1 MSAGRRLWVM
11 LSREDRVQV
20 VLSIQPL
27 VGEEDRRLVTEAL
40 TQLEGVHAAHVDVG
54 RGVVRID
61 GAASDVELLATLE
74 ALGKRAAIV
83 THVRVILSG
92 IPLLFLFSLR
102 AVPLSLSLSCAH
114 CVQTRAVKPAT
125 SSSSSGLAVK
135 LRLFAKLIGRQA
147 NCCS

>member
-1 MSAGRRLWVM
+1 M
-11 LSREDRVQV
+11 LAREARVQV

-27 VGEEDRRLVTEAL
+27 VGEEDRRLVQEAL

-83 THVRVILSG
+83 THVRVLRSG
-92 IPLLFLFSLR
+92 TPLLFLFS
-102 AVPLSLSLSCAH
+102 
-114 CVQTRAVKPAT
+114 
-125 SSSSSGLAVK
+125 
-135 LRLFAKLIGRQA
+135 
-147 NCCS
+147 

>member
-1 MSAGRRLWVM
+1 MYRTRCECEHNQRPAAAIPTTGM
-11 LSREDRVQV
+11 LAREARVQV

-83 THVRVILSG
+83 THVRVLLSG
-92 IPLLFLFSLR
+92 TPLLFLFS
-102 AVPLSLSLSCAH
+102 
-114 CVQTRAVKPAT
+114 
-125 SSSSSGLAVK
+125 
-135 LRLFAKLIGRQA
+135 
-147 NCCS
+147 

>member
-1 MSAGRRLWVM
+1 MCDYSHSTVYSSYTHQADGVSAGRRLWVM

-54 RGVVRID
+54 RGVVRVD
-61 GAASDVELLATLE
+61 GVASDVELLATLE

-83 THVRVILSG
+83 THVRDARSSHPAWSPSPVCAC
-92 IPLLFLFSLR
+92 FSL
-102 AVPLSLSLSCAH
+102 
-114 CVQTRAVKPAT
+114 
-125 SSSSSGLAVK
+125 SS
-135 LRLFAKLIGRQA
+135 
-147 NCCS
+147 

>member
-27 VGEEDRRLVTEAL
+27 VGEEDRRLVQEAL

-54 RGVVRID
+54 RGVVRVD
-61 GAASDVELLATLE
+61 GVASDVELLATLE

-83 THVRVILSG
+83 THVRDARSSHPAWSPSPVCAC
-92 IPLLFLFSLR
+92 FSLD
-102 AVPLSLSLSCAH
+102 A
-114 CVQTRAVKPAT
+114 
-125 SSSSSGLAVK
+125 
-135 LRLFAKLIGRQA
+135 
-147 NCCS
+147 

>member
-1 MSAGRRLWVM
+1 MHAQRYRAALVQFVRSYHRNPTRCECEHNQRPAAAIPTM
-11 LSREDRVQV
+11 LAREARVQV

-27 VGEEDRRLVTEAL
+27 VGEEDRRLVQEAL

-83 THVRVILSG
+83 THVRDARSSHPAWSPSPVCAC
-92 IPLLFLFSLR
+92 FSLD
-102 AVPLSLSLSCAH
+102 A
-114 CVQTRAVKPAT
+114 
-125 SSSSSGLAVK
+125 
-135 LRLFAKLIGRQA
+135 
-147 NCCS
+147 